1 MYELILEFLTD
12 LCQVENEHLHN
23 MQKLT
28 QVDMNYEQQIE
39 QTTEFYSEML
49 GFIEQMRDDHLSD
62 LQ

>member
-39 QTTEFYSEML
+39 QTTEFYS
-49 GFIEQMRDDHLSD
+49 
-62 LQ
+62 